1 MPFVNLLQVVYPVGA
16 FYFSNLATSPSS
28 IIGGTWMQI
37 TDATIRGASGA
48 TGYTGSDSHT
58 ITVDEMPRHNH
69 DVKGYGA
76 ALASG
81 NTGWRVGGGGKET
94 VDNIVVPKGG
104 GQPMSVAQRS
114 YNCYVWYRIA

>member
-28 IIGGTWMQI
+28 IIGGTWTQI

-48 TGYTGSDSHT
+48 MGYTGSDSHT
-58 ITVDEMPRHNH
+58 ITIDEMPKHNH
-69 DVKGYGA
+69 DLKGYSPV
-76 ALASG
+76 LASG
-81 NTGWRVGGGGKET
+81 KTGWRVGGGGNET
-94 VDNIVVPKGG
+94 SDNIVVSKGG

-114 YNCYVWYRIA
+114 YNCYVWYRTA

>member
-28 IIGGTWMQI
+28 IIGGTWTQI

-48 TGYTGSDSHT
+48 MGYTGLDSHT
-58 ITVDEMPRHNH
+58 ITIDEMPKHNH
-69 DVKGYGA
+69 DLKGYGPV
-76 ALASG
+76 LASG
-81 NTGWRVGGGGKET
+81 KTGWRVGGGGNET
-94 VDNIVVPKGG
+94 SDNIVVSKGG

-114 YNCYVWYRIA
+114 YNCYVWYRTA